1 MYLRIKI
8 LFIVTLGFSKL
19 FISQIFNCEVQ
30 VIAPTLQNNPAN
42 EEIFSSLKNAMIEY
56 INFGYNWTNDKFEQH
71 EQIDV
76 SFLLTL
82 NSKSGND
89 FSGKLQIT
97 SQRPV
102 FNSDYKSLLMSYID
116 KNITFKYIRNSPIQ
130 YFEGQHVDNLADIL
144 AYYIYMILGYDYD
157 SFSMEGGTPY
167 FNKADQILSI
177 CQSASE
183 PGWKAP
189 DGDGSNNRF
198 WLIQNALQ
206 PQFTSLRK
214 TFYNY
219 HISGLDQC
227 YINRD
232 TCIKEITSSVN
243 DLLEIHK
250 SRPSSLNMQLFF
262 NAKYEELIKIYLPTS
277 PSERNKI
284 YNLVSQ
290 LDPSRIKAYNKLK

>member
-1 MYLRIKI
+1 MCLRIKL
-8 LFIVTLGFSKL
+8 LFIITLGFSKL
-19 FISQIFNCEVQ
+19 YISQIFNCEVQ

-82 NSKSGND
+82 NSKSGNN

-116 KNITFKYIRNSPIQ
+116 KNVTFKYIRNSPIQ

-144 AYYIYMILGYDYD
+144 AYYIYIILGYDYD

-167 FNKADQILSI
+167 FNKADQILSL

-206 PQFTSLRK
+206 PQFSSLRK
-214 TFYNY
+214 SFYNY
-219 HISGLDQC
+219 HINGLDQC

-232 TCIKEITSSVN
+232 TCIKEITSSVY

-277 PSERNKI
+277 PSTKNKI

>member
-1 MYLRIKI
+1 MCLRIKL
-8 LFIVTLGFSKL
+8 LFIITLGFSKL
-19 FISQIFNCEVQ
+19 YISQIFNCEVQ

-82 NSKSGND
+82 NSKSGNN

-116 KNITFKYIRNSPIQ
+116 KNVTFKYIRNSPIQ

-144 AYYIYMILGYDYD
+144 AYYIYIILGYDYD

-206 PQFTSLRK
+206 PQFSSLRK
-214 TFYNY
+214 SFYNY
-219 HISGLDQC
+219 HINGLDQC

-232 TCIKEITSSVN
+232 TCIKEITSSVY

-277 PSERNKI
+277 PSTKNKI

>member
-1 MYLRIKI
+1 MCLRIKI
-8 LFIVTLGFSKL
+8 LLIVTLGFSKL
-19 FISQIFNCEVQ
+19 SISQIFNCEVQ

-116 KNITFKYIRNSPIQ
+116 KNVTFKYIRNSPIQ

-157 SFSMEGGTPY
+157 SFSLEGGTPY

-232 TCIKEITSSVN
+232 TCIKEITSSIN

-262 NAKYEELIKIYLPTS
+262 NAKYEELIKIYLPTP

>member
-1 MYLRIKI
+1 MCLRIKI
-8 LFIVTLGFSKL
+8 LLIVTLGFSKL
-19 FISQIFNCEVQ
+19 SISQIFNCEVQ

-116 KNITFKYIRNSPIQ
+116 KNVTFKYIRNSPIQ

-144 AYYIYMILGYDYD
+144 AYYIYIILGYDYD

-232 TCIKEITSSVN
+232 TCIKEITSSIN

>member
-19 FISQIFNCEVQ
+19 SISQIFNCEVQ

-42 EEIFSSLKNAMIEY
+42 QEIFSSLKNAMIEY

-116 KNITFKYIRNSPIQ
+116 KNVTFKYIRNSPIQ

>member
-8 LFIVTLGFSKL
+8 LFIVSLGFSKL
-19 FISQIFNCEVQ
+19 SISQIFNCEVQ

-42 EEIFSSLKNAMIEY
+42 QEIFSSLKNAMIEY

-116 KNITFKYIRNSPIQ
+116 KNVTFKYIRNSPIQ

-144 AYYIYMILGYDYD
+144 AYYIYIILGYDYD

>member
-1 MYLRIKI
+1 MYLRIKLI
-8 LFIVTLGFSKL
+8 LIVALGFSKL
-19 FISQIFNCEVQ
+19 CIAQVFNCEVQ

-56 INFGYNWTNDKFEQH
+56 INFGYNWTNDKFDQQ

-116 KNITFKYIRNSPIQ
+116 KNVTFKYIRNSPIQ

-144 AYYIYMILGYDYD
+144 AYYIYIILGYDYD

-189 DGDGSNNRF
+189 AGDGSNNRF

-206 PQFTSLRK
+206 PQFSSLRK
-214 TFYNY
+214 SFYNY
-219 HISGLDQC
+219 HIKGLDQC
-227 YINRD
+227 YLNRD
-232 TCIKEITSSVN
+232 TCIEEITTSIS

-277 PSERNKI
+277 PTTKNKI
-284 YNLVSQ
+284 YNIVSE

>member
-19 FISQIFNCEVQ
+19 SISQIFNCEVQ

-116 KNITFKYIRNSPIQ
+116 KNVTFKYIRNSPIQ

-157 SFSMEGGTPY
+157 SFSLEGGTPY

-232 TCIKEITSSVN
+232 TCIKEITSSIN

>member
-19 FISQIFNCEVQ
+19 SISQIFNCEVQ

-116 KNITFKYIRNSPIQ
+116 KNVTFKYIRNSPIQ

-144 AYYIYMILGYDYD
+144 AYYIYIILGYDYD

-232 TCIKEITSSVN
+232 TCLKEITSSVN

-262 NAKYEELIKIYLPTS
+262 NAKYEELIKIFLPTS

>member
-1 MYLRIKI
+1 MYLRIKT
-8 LFIVTLGFSKL
+8 LLIVIFWFSKL
-19 FISQIFNCEVQ
+19 SISQIFNCEVQ

-116 KNITFKYIRNSPIQ
+116 KNVTFKYIRNSPIQ

-157 SFSMEGGTPY
+157 SFSLEGGTPY

-219 HISGLDQC
+219 HMSGLDQC

-232 TCIKEITSSVN
+232 TCIKEITSSIN

-277 PSERNKI
+277 PTERNKI

>member
-1 MYLRIKI
+1 MYLRIKLLII
-8 LFIVTLGFSKL
+8 LTLGFSKL
-19 FISQIFNCEVQ
+19 CISQIFNCEVQ

-116 KNITFKYIRNSPIQ
+116 KNVTFKYIRNSPIQ

-144 AYYIYMILGYDYD
+144 AYYIYIILGYDYD
-157 SFSMEGGTPY
+157 SFSIEGGTPY
-167 FNKADQILSI
+167 FTKADQILSI

-206 PQFTSLRK
+206 PQFSSLRK

>member
-1 MYLRIKI
+1 MYLRIKL

-19 FISQIFNCEVQ
+19 SISQIFNCEVQ

-116 KNITFKYIRNSPIQ
+116 KNVTFKYIRNSPIQ

-157 SFSMEGGTPY
+157 SFSLEGGTPY

-232 TCIKEITSSVN
+232 TCIKEITSSIN

-290 LDPSRIKAYNKLK
+290 LDPSRVKAYNKLK

>member
-1 MYLRIKI
+1 MYLRIKL

-19 FISQIFNCEVQ
+19 SISQIFNCEVQ

-116 KNITFKYIRNSPIQ
+116 KNVTFKYIRNSPIQ

-157 SFSMEGGTPY
+157 SFSLEGGTPY

-232 TCIKEITSSVN
+232 TCIKEITSSIN

>member
-19 FISQIFNCEVQ
+19 SISQIFNCEVQ

-116 KNITFKYIRNSPIQ
+116 KNVTFKYIRNSPIQ

-144 AYYIYMILGYDYD
+144 AYYIYIILGYDYD

-232 TCIKEITSSVN
+232 TCVKEITSSVN

-262 NAKYEELIKIYLPTS
+262 NAKYEELIKIFLPTS

>member
-1 MYLRIKI
+1 MCLRIKI
-8 LFIVTLGFSKL
+8 LLIVTLGFSKL
-19 FISQIFNCEVQ
+19 SISQIFNCEVQ

-116 KNITFKYIRNSPIQ
+116 KNVTFKYIRNSPIQ

-157 SFSMEGGTPY
+157 SFSLEGGTPY

-232 TCIKEITSSVN
+232 TCIKEITSSIN

>member
-1 MYLRIKI
+1 MYLRIKT
-8 LFIVTLGFSKL
+8 LLIVTFWFSKL
-19 FISQIFNCEVQ
+19 SISQIFNCEVQ

-116 KNITFKYIRNSPIQ
+116 KNVTFKYIRNSPIQ

-157 SFSMEGGTPY
+157 SFSLEGGTPY

-232 TCIKEITSSVN
+232 TCIKEITSSIN

-277 PSERNKI
+277 SSERNKI

>member
-1 MYLRIKI
+1 MCLRIKL
-8 LFIVTLGFSKL
+8 LFIITLGFSKL
-19 FISQIFNCEVQ
+19 YISQIFNCEVQ

-56 INFGYNWTNDKFEQH
+56 INFGYNWTNEKFEQH

-82 NSKSGND
+82 NSKSGNN

-116 KNITFKYIRNSPIQ
+116 KNVTFKYIRNSPIQ
-130 YFEGQHVDNLADIL
+130 YFQGQHVDNLADIL
-144 AYYIYMILGYDYD
+144 AYYIYIILGYDYD

-167 FNKADQILSI
+167 FNKADQILSL

-206 PQFTSLRK
+206 PQFSSLRK
-214 TFYNY
+214 SFYNY
-219 HISGLDQC
+219 HINGLDQC

-232 TCIKEITSSVN
+232 TCIKEITSSVY

-277 PSERNKI
+277 PSTKNKI

>member
-1 MYLRIKI
+1 MYLRIK
-8 LFIVTLGFSKL
+8 TLLIFTFWFSKL
-19 FISQIFNCEVQ
+19 SISQIFNCEVQ

-116 KNITFKYIRNSPIQ
+116 KNVTFKYIRNSPIQ

-157 SFSMEGGTPY
+157 SFSLEGGTPY

-232 TCIKEITSSVN
+232 TCIKEITSSIN

>member
-1 MYLRIKI
+1 MYLRIKLLLI
-8 LFIVTLGFSKL
+8 LSLGFSKL
-19 FISQIFNCEVQ
+19 CTSQIFNCEVQ

-42 EEIFSSLKNAMIEY
+42 EEIFSSLKNAMIEF
-56 INFGYNWTNDKFEQH
+56 INFGYNWTNDRFEQH

-116 KNITFKYIRNSPIQ
+116 KNVTFKYIRNSPIQ

>member
-19 FISQIFNCEVQ
+19 SISQIFNCEVQ

-116 KNITFKYIRNSPIQ
+116 KNVTFKYIRNSPIQ

-232 TCIKEITSSVN
+232 TCIKEITSSVS

>member
-1 MYLRIKI
+1 MYLRLKQ
-8 LFIVTLGFSKL
+8 LLIVTLGFSKL
-19 FISQIFNCEVQ
+19 CISQIFNCEVQ

-42 EEIFSSLKNAMIEY
+42 EEIFSSLKSAMIEY

-76 SFLLTL
+76 S
-82 NSKSGND
+82 
-89 FSGKLQIT
+89 

-116 KNITFKYIRNSPIQ
+116 KNVTFKYIRNSPIQ

-167 FNKADQILSI
+167 FTKADQILSI

-206 PQFTSLRK
+206 PQFSSLRK

-227 YINRD
+227 YVNRD

-262 NAKYEELIKIYLPTS
+262 NAKFEELIKIYLPTS
-277 PSERNKI
+277 PSSRNKI

>member
-1 MYLRIKI
+1 MYLRIKLLLI
-8 LFIVTLGFSKL
+8 LSLGFSKL
-19 FISQIFNCEVQ
+19 CTSQIFNCEVQ

-42 EEIFSSLKNAMIEY
+42 EEIFSSLKNAMIEF
-56 INFGYNWTNDKFEQH
+56 INFGYNWTNDRFEQH

-116 KNITFKYIRNSPIQ
+116 NNVTFKYIRNSPIQ

-144 AYYIYMILGYDYD
+144 AYYIYIILGYDYD

>member
-1 MYLRIKI
+1 MYLRIKLLLI
-8 LFIVTLGFSKL
+8 LSLGFSKL
-19 FISQIFNCEVQ
+19 CTSQIFNCEVQ

-116 KNITFKYIRNSPIQ
+116 NNVTFKYIRNSPIQ

-144 AYYIYMILGYDYD
+144 AYYIYIILGYDYD

-206 PQFTSLRK
+206 PQFSSLRK

-227 YINRD
+227 YVNRD
-232 TCIKEITSSVN
+232 MCIKEITSSVN

-277 PSERNKI
+277 PAERNKI

>member
-1 MYLRIKI
+1 MYLRIKT
-8 LFIVTLGFSKL
+8 LLIVTFWFSKL
-19 FISQIFNCEVQ
+19 SISQIFNCEVQ

-116 KNITFKYIRNSPIQ
+116 KNVTFKYIRNSPIQ

-157 SFSMEGGTPY
+157 SFSLEGGTPY

-232 TCIKEITSSVN
+232 TCIKEITSSIN

-277 PSERNKI
+277 ASERNKI

>member
-1 MYLRIKI
+1 MYLRIKLI
-8 LFIVTLGFSKL
+8 LIVALGFSKL
-19 FISQIFNCEVQ
+19 SIAQIFNCEVQ

-56 INFGYNWTNDKFEQH
+56 INFGYNWTNDKFDQQ

-116 KNITFKYIRNSPIQ
+116 KNVTFKYIRNSPIQ

-144 AYYIYMILGYDYD
+144 AYYIYIILGYDYD

-189 DGDGSNNRF
+189 AGDGSNNRF

-206 PQFTSLRK
+206 PQFSSLRK
-214 TFYNY
+214 SFYNY
-219 HISGLDQC
+219 HIKGLDQC
-227 YINRD
+227 YLNRD
-232 TCIKEITSSVN
+232 TCIEEITTSIS

-277 PSERNKI
+277 PSTKNKI
-284 YNLVSQ
+284 YNLVSE

>member
-1 MYLRIKI
+1 MSLRIKLLLI
-8 LFIVTLGFSKL
+8 LSLGFSKL
-19 FISQIFNCEVQ
+19 CTSQIFNCEVQ

-116 KNITFKYIRNSPIQ
+116 KNVTFKYIRNSPIQ
-130 YFEGQHVDNLADIL
+130 YFEGQHVDNLADII
-144 AYYIYMILGYDYD
+144 AYYIYIILGYDYD
-157 SFSMEGGTPY
+157 SFSMEGGTSY

-206 PQFTSLRK
+206 PQFSALRK

>member
-8 LFIVTLGFSKL
+8 LFIVTLSFSKL
-19 FISQIFNCEVQ
+19 SISQIFNCEVQ

-116 KNITFKYIRNSPIQ
+116 KNVTFKYIRNSPIQ

-144 AYYIYMILGYDYD
+144 AYYIYMILVYDYD

>member
-1 MYLRIKI
+1 MYLRIKLLLI
-8 LFIVTLGFSKL
+8 LSLGFSKL
-19 FISQIFNCEVQ
+19 CTSQIFNCEVQ

-42 EEIFSSLKNAMIEY
+42 EEIFSSLKNAMIEF
-56 INFGYNWTNDKFEQH
+56 INFGYNWTNDRFEQH

-116 KNITFKYIRNSPIQ
+116 NNVTFKYIRNSPIQ

-144 AYYIYMILGYDYD
+144 AYYIYIILGYDYD

-206 PQFTSLRK
+206 PHFTSLRK

-277 PSERNKI
+277 PAERNKI

>member
-8 LFIVTLGFSKL
+8 LFIISLGFSKL
-19 FISQIFNCEVQ
+19 SISQIFNCEVQ

-42 EEIFSSLKNAMIEY
+42 QEIFSSLKNAMIEY

-116 KNITFKYIRNSPIQ
+116 KNVTFKYIRNSPIQ

>member
-1 MYLRIKI
+1 MYLRIKLLLI
-8 LFIVTLGFSKL
+8 LSLGFSKL
-19 FISQIFNCEVQ
+19 CTSQIFNCEVQ

-42 EEIFSSLKNAMIEY
+42 EEIFSSLRNAMIEF
-56 INFGYNWTNDKFEQH
+56 INFGYNWTNDRFEQH

-116 KNITFKYIRNSPIQ
+116 KNVTFKYIRNSPIQ

>member
-8 LFIVTLGFSKL
+8 LFIVTLVFSKL
-19 FISQIFNCEVQ
+19 SISQIFNCEVQ

-116 KNITFKYIRNSPIQ
+116 KNVTFKYIRNSPIQ

>member
-8 LFIVTLGFSKL
+8 LLIVTLGFSKL
-19 FISQIFNCEVQ
+19 SVSQIFNCEVQ

-116 KNITFKYIRNSPIQ
+116 KNVTFKYIRNSPIQ

-157 SFSMEGGTPY
+157 SFSLEGGTPY

>member
-1 MYLRIKI
+1 MYLRIKLLI
-8 LFIVTLGFSKL
+8 IVTLGFYKL

-116 KNITFKYIRNSPIQ
+116 KNVTFKYIRNSPIQ

-277 PSERNKI
+277 PAERNKI